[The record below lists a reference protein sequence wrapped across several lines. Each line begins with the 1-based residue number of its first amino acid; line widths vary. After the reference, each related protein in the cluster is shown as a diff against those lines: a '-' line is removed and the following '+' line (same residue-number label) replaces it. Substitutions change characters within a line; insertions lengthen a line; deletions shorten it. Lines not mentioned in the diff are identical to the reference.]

1 MDVQKEIEKAM
12 RERAYVGVEMSERCV
27 ARLELINLHETKRE
41 IYIYFVQHRIDCRYD
56 TCTHAY
62 QTYSFQF
69 VAVVHSIISMQRF
82 AVGAWRC

>member
-41 IYIYFVQHRIDCRYD
+41 IYIFRATSNRLQIRYVH
-56 TCTHAY
+56 HAY